1 MKATALPYQ
10 NIAFGVLPRP
20 DRTSWLFIIAIT
32 VVVYLVVP
40 PLLFILI
47 SSLMPPAEE
56 TLRIPTLAN
65 FTGIFDSFSDFKL
78 LLWNSLIFSIGSS
91 GLALVFGTTL
101 AWLAERTNARFR
113 GLTYIS
119 AFVSFAIPGIIKVI
133 GWILLFGPEAGYLNL
148 AAKSLTGIFPLFN
161 VFSMG
166 GMILVEGFLWTPVVF
181 LLMGTPF
188 RSMDPS
194 LEEAAVVSGSSE
206 WQVFRRV
213 TFPMAAPSVLS
224 VLILTFVR
232 SLEAF
237 EIPALIGLPA
247 GIEIFTTQIYTQ
259 LKGSIIPDYGHAS
272 AYSVILIALVSLVLI
287 PYYRITQDTFK
298 FSTVT
303 GKGFNPRRKDLG
315 KWRWLGGLF
324 LLSLPL
330 VQLLPMMALLWSSF
344 TPFLQVPSVEA
355 LGQLSFANYALA
367 FNDPKIVRST
377 ANSLLVSITS
387 ASGAVAVA
395 FVVAWIVARTRISLR
410 WMLDRLTM
418 VPLVFPGIV
427 LGVAILQMYLILPL
441 PVYGTVWIM
450 VAAFVPQYLPYAMR
464 CNHAGLLGIH
474 KELEESATAS
484 GASWGQVVRNIIAPL
499 MMPALFAAWI
509 YIFLVTVR
517 ELSVS
522 LLLYS
527 PGSEVI
533 SVVMWELWQNGAV
546 GTLSA
551 YALTISAAM
560 ALLAMIFYR
569 TSRRYGLNV

>member
-1 MKATALPYQ
+1 
-10 NIAFGVLPRP
+10 
-20 DRTSWLFIIAIT
+20 
-32 VVVYLVVP
+32 
-40 PLLFILI
+40 
-47 SSLMPPAEE
+47 
-56 TLRIPTLAN
+56 
-65 FTGIFDSFSDFKL
+65 
-78 LLWNSLIFSIGSS
+78 
-91 GLALVFGTTL
+91 
-101 AWLAERTNARFR
+101 
-113 GLTYIS
+113 
-119 AFVSFAIPGIIKVI
+119 
-133 GWILLFGPEAGYLNL
+133 
-148 AAKSLTGIFPLFN
+148 
-161 VFSMG
+161 
-166 GMILVEGFLWTPVVF
+166 
-181 LLMGTPF
+181 
-188 RSMDPS
+188 
-194 LEEAAVVSGSSE
+194 
-206 WQVFRRV
+206 
-213 TFPMAAPSVLS
+213 
-224 VLILTFVR
+224 
-232 SLEAF
+232 
-237 EIPALIGLPA
+237 
-247 GIEIFTTQIYTQ
+247 
-259 LKGSIIPDYGHAS
+259 
-272 AYSVILIALVSLVLI
+272 
-287 PYYRITQDTFK
+287 
-298 FSTVT
+298 
-303 GKGFNPRRKDLG
+303 
-315 KWRWLGGLF
+315 
-324 LLSLPL
+324 
-330 VQLLPMMALLWSSF
+330 
-344 TPFLQVPSVEA
+344 
-355 LGQLSFANYALA
+355 
-367 FNDPKIVRST
+367 
-377 ANSLLVSITS
+377 LLVSITS

-551 YALTISAAM
+551 YALAISAAM
-560 ALLAMIFYR
+560 ALLAVIFYR